1 MVSLYQAGL
10 PGDGVKMDFRFTVD
24 NTAPEITGI
33 YKNLKTGD
41 LKVQLKDNAY
51 TAVVQVRNLAGKV
64 LATVVPEQTEP
75 GQALEVTIPL
85 EGITV
90 GAACNVVVG
99 DYAKNERAYT
109 VEYGGQEED
118 FSGRMFGF
126 TNISYRNGYDNAWM
140 EIDPQTVWYVQ
151 NTNHFGGTSTAGLMD
166 LSITAAAYAFPNKE
180 DVTMT
185 YVHDESSE
193 GLLIGYGTG
202 EQVELYYIDLTDGQM
217 QCRKVGNLPAYTDIA
232 SIYTEYDL
240 NLEPTQM
247 IRKGTDTESSSLLP
261 MSYEQG
267 QEYVMEEQA
276 DGSTN
281 SIGPATPVSVAADE
295 DGTLTVTV
303 TAKNAK
309 GEDVTA
315 HSGSMNVAYDADAL
329 ELTDVQIGAAFRSVV
344 KAEGSVAFAYADLE
358 ARDTAAV
365 LTLKVKQYGQ
375 TTLLVN
381 TLQAEDENSAYTETL
396 SLCADCP
403 SKAYAD
409 LNLDSWYHEYT
420 DYVIANGL
428 MQGWEQKFDPA
439 GSANRAM
446 LVQVLYNLASRP
458 EAGTDSGF
466 ADVDANS
473 WFAEAVTWARSAG
486 VVNGVD
492 DDHFAPGRAVTREE
506 AVTMLYRYAKDY
518 AKIDMIPGADLSAI
532 TDQGRISGYAR
543 PAMEWAVAAGL
554 VKGMEDGTILPQ
566 GTSNRAQLAALLT
579 RLTRDILK

>member
-1 MVSLYQAGL
+1 MFLYEEGIIGYLEDFDTAEMSNWGLMGVSFHKALCAMAYAGSVPMETDKYGMVNNQVLY
-10 PGDGVKMDFRFTVD
+10 
-24 NTAPEITGI
+24 
-33 YKNLKTGD
+33 
-41 LKVQLKDNAY
+41 
-51 TAVVQVRNLAGKV
+51 V
-64 LATVVPEQTEP
+64 LACDGTLFQFDHYCYYMTTGVSQVVKALTPHALGNV
-75 GQALEVTIPL
+75 GQ
-85 EGITV
+85 
-90 GAACNVVVG
+90 
-99 DYAKNERAYT
+99 
-109 VEYGGQEED
+109 
-118 FSGRMFGF
+118 
-126 TNISYRNGYDNAWM
+126 
-140 EIDPQTVWYVQ
+140 
-151 NTNHFGGTSTAGLMD
+151 
-166 LSITAAAYAFPNKE
+166 AFPNKE

-217 QCRKVGNLPAYTDIA
+217 QCRKVGNLPAYTEIA

-240 NLEPTQM
+240 NLKPTQM

-281 SIGPATPVSVAADE
+281 SIGPAAPASVAADE

-409 LNLDSWYHEYT
+409 LNLNSWYHEYT
-420 DYVIANGL
+420 DYVIANCL

-446 LVQVLYNLASRP
+446 LVQVLYNLADRP

-486 VVNGVD
+486 VVNGVG
-492 DDHFAPGRAVTREE
+492 DDHFAHGRAVTREE

-518 AKIDMIPGADLSAI
+518 AKIDMIPGADLSAF
-532 TDQGRISGYAR
+532 TDQGRLSGYAR
-543 PAMEWAVAAGL
+543 PAME
-554 VKGMEDGTILPQ
+554 
-566 GTSNRAQLAALLT
+566 
-579 RLTRDILK
+579 